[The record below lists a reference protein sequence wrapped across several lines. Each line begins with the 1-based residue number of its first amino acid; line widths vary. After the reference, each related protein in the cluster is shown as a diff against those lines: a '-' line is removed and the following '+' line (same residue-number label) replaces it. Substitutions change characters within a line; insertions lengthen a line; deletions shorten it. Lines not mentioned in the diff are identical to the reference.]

1 MEREWEK
8 VVAVE
13 PRPGALVFIRDL
25 DAQKCLLWLRSVAQ
39 QCRNRCLECLRS
51 GDAMGEEEA
60 GDFVEAAGEALAKI
74 LDWMEQALRRE
85 VGG

>member
-1 MEREWEK
+1 
-8 VVAVE
+8 
-13 PRPGALVFIRDL
+13 
-25 DAQKCLLWLRSVAQ
+25 
-39 QCRNRCLECLRS
+39 
-51 GDAMGEEEA
+51 MGEEEA